1 MSAVA
6 AGGNYATQRPSATT
20 VTQRPSLRVVS
31 HGARSAAAPGRGIR
45 RAVLIGIA
53 IGLIVIMRQLVS
65 VGVTEGAYELAALN
79 QQQVDL
85 QRDAEFASEQLR
97 VMDSPQ
103 NLATM
108 AEKLGMISN
117 AQPAYLRLSDAHV
130 FGSPSGAEKS
140 GQGAVPIA
148 NDLVKQLGV
157 NSVVVAATT
166 AAQDEATTAPAT
178 EAESESGAVASGSEI
193 PAPKTN

>member
-6 AGGNYATQRPSATT
+6 AGGNYATQRPAATPVST
-20 VTQRPSLRVVS
+20 RATLTAVSRGTDVHTAHNRRVARAAVIVLAVIAVYLLRQFVS
-31 HGARSAAAPGRGIR
+31 
-45 RAVLIGIA
+45 IGVA
-53 IGLIVIMRQLVS
+53 
-65 VGVTEGAYELAALN
+65 EGAYEIASLN
-79 QQQVDL
+79 QQQVNL

-117 AQPAYLRLSDAHV
+117 AQPAYLRLSDSHV
-130 FGSPSGAEKS
+130 FGSPSGAEKTGS
-140 GQGAVPIA
+140 GAVPIA

-157 NSVVVAATT
+157 SSVVVPVAEAADEKATT
-166 AAQDEATTAPAT
+166 VQSET
-178 EAESESGAVASGSEI
+178 ETGAVASGSEI